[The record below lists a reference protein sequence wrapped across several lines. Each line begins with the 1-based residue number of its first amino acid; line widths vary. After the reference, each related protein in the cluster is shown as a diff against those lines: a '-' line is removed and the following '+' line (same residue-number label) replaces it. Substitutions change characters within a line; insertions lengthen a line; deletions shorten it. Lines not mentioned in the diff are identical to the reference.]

1 MNHVDLRLYAILDPE
16 RTGGRPLD
24 RLADAAAAGG
34 ATLLQLRDKN
44 AGTRSFV
51 ARARQVKAALAGR
64 IPLIIN
70 DRIDVAL
77 AAEADGVHL
86 GRDDMHPA
94 DARRLLGPEAIIG
107 VTLKNNADLAV
118 LDPALVDYGCI
129 GGVYATTSKDNPDPP
144 VGLVGLARLR
154 GLAARSGLPV
164 GAIAGIDLA
173 RTRDCIA
180 AGADGV
186 AIISALY
193 LEPDVAATARAFRR
207 AIDEALAAR
216 GGQA

>member
-129 GGVYATTSKDNPDPP
+129 GGVFATASKNNPDP
-144 VGLVGLARLR
+144 
-154 GLAARSGLPV
+154 
-164 GAIAGIDLA
+164 
-173 RTRDCIA
+173 
-180 AGADGV
+180 
-186 AIISALY
+186 
-193 LEPDVAATARAFRR
+193 
-207 AIDEALAAR
+207 
-216 GGQA
+216 

>member
-129 GGVYATTSKDNPDPP
+129 GGVFATASKNNPDPP
-144 VGLVGLARLR
+144 VGLAGLTSLRAR
-154 GLAARSGLPV
+154 AATSGLPV
-164 GAIAGIDLA
+164 GAIAGIDA
-173 RTRDCIA
+173 GNAADVIA
-180 AGADGV
+180 AGADGI
-186 AIISALY
+186 AIISALFMA
-193 LEPDVAATARAFRR
+193 EDVTS
-207 AIDEALAAR
+207 AAR
-216 GGQA
+216 QLRGLVEAALSRRTR